1 MNNQI
6 INFTFEAQTVR
17 TATNPQ
23 GEIYFC
29 LPDVANVLEISRSS
43 DLLQVQKDFVKNET
57 PKKRGM
63 LDPKGV
69 ARLST
74 PTKGGTQQ
82 ITFISEPNLYRV
94 IFRSNKAEAVK
105 FQNWVFDEVLPSI
118 RKNGTYTTKSTAH
131 DRTPLRQAVT
141 ALTAKFGLMHDEAY
155 RLVHQYMGVNSI
167 DEIALDDLPRAV
179 EYVHRLMMGQPDHGE
194 QNAFWRM
201 VGLLEHAR
209 ISDEI
214 DRLNDTINQAER
226 FINQARRQITHL
238 NKTTGLLYDSL
249 DEQRH
254 ISHDP
259 NLVANAQAFIDRQMA
274 MKKKIGLIS

>member
-167 DEIALDDLPRAV
+167 DEIALDDLPKAV
-179 EYVHRLMMGQPDHGE
+179 AYVHSLLLSTHNND
-194 QNAFWRM
+194 QNAFWQM
-201 VGLLEHAR
+201 VGLLEHER
-209 ISDEI
+209 ISGEI
-214 DRLNDTINQAER
+214 RQLNDTINQAER
-226 FINQARRQITHL
+226 LIRQARVQINQL
-238 NKTTGLLYDSL
+238 NTGTGLLYDAFGEQYLPTKVPVL
-249 DEQRH
+249 DK
-254 ISHDP
+254 
-259 NLVANAQAFIDRQMA
+259 AQAFIDRQMA

>member
-1 MNNQI
+1 MSSLTILDQTINVVNGFFSLNDLHKASGNENKHKPSYFMANQ
-6 INFTFEAQTVR
+6 QTQELIAELEKENTVAYH
-17 TATNPQ
+17 TKQ
-23 GEIYFC
+23 GKQGGTYACRELVYRYAMWISAKFSLMVIRAFDALNTGAIPC
-29 LPDVANVLEISRSS
+29 LP
-43 DLLQVQKDFVKNET
+43 
-57 PKKRGM
+57 
-63 LDPKGV
+63 
-69 ARLST
+69 
-74 PTKGGTQQ
+74 
-82 ITFISEPNLYRV
+82 
-94 IFRSNKAEAVK
+94 
-105 FQNWVFDEVLPSI
+105 
-118 RKNGTYTTKSTAH
+118 KSTAH

-141 ALTAKFGLMHDEAY
+141 ALCGKLGIIHSEAY
-155 RLVHQYMGVNSI
+155 ALVHQYMGVHHI
-167 DEIALDDLPRAV
+167 DEIAMSDLPRAV

-238 NKTTGLLYDSL
+238 NKTKGLLYDSL
-249 DEQRH
+249 GEQRH

>member
-1 MNNQI
+1 MNLI
-6 INFTFEAQTVR
+6 INTHSISQDKNGFFSLNDLHKASGNENRHTPALFLRNQQTQDLISEIELENKVAYHTIKGNRADGAKQGTFVCRELVYRYAMWISPKFSLMVIRAFDALNTG
-17 TATNPQ
+17 TIP
-23 GEIYFC
+23 C
-29 LPDVANVLEISRSS
+29 LP
-43 DLLQVQKDFVKNET
+43 
-57 PKKRGM
+57 P
-63 LDPKGV
+63 
-69 ARLST
+69 
-74 PTKGGTQQ
+74 
-82 ITFISEPNLYRV
+82 
-94 IFRSNKAEAVK
+94 
-105 FQNWVFDEVLPSI
+105 
-118 RKNGTYTTKSTAH
+118 KSTAH